1 MPDPATIV
9 RYERFSREDGDGET
23 HAVAKAEGDEILAL
37 LANWKTFEELRPKP
51 RQPGEPC
58 VRGQIRHPDLV
69 LSCFRADGSSKSVRF
84 FRIIDGSTKRMR
96 LDIELPDVR
105 WPRRV
110 PDEPARAILAKLD
123 AWTAADRAAFLAVPL
138 PRTYVFRSTFWDGGT
153 LSGVAKLF
161 YGDGNKW
168 RVVWEANKAAV
179 PNPDY
184 VLSGTPL
191 VIPALPSP

>member
-1 MPDPATIV
+1 
-9 RYERFSREDGDGET
+9 
-23 HAVAKAEGDEILAL
+23 
-37 LANWKTFEELRPKP
+37 
-51 RQPGEPC
+51 
-58 VRGQIRHPDLV
+58 
-69 LSCFRADGSSKSVRF
+69 
-84 FRIIDGSTKRMR
+84 MR

-123 AWTAADRAAFLAVPL
+123 AWSAADRAAFLAVPL

-168 RVVWEANKAAV
+168 RVIWEANKAAV